1 MTTQRRAK
9 SGGEVGLNGEVYP
22 AGSFI
27 CTTTLGKMARTAKAK
42 VRKVQVGPYEWA
54 EEPTP
59 GARPL
64 YIGAVGGVFGG
75 KPLSIVNDTA
85 LAYLGITR
93 EELASRVERHA
104 SGERWE

>member
-1 MTTQRRAK
+1 
-9 SGGEVGLNGEVYP
+9 
-22 AGSFI
+22 
-27 CTTTLGKMARTAKAK
+27 MARTVKAK
-42 VRKVQVGPYEWA
+42 VRKVQVGPYEWV
-54 EEPTP
+54 EPPT
-59 GARPL
+59 ADSRPL